1 MKLYK
6 VLVFPG
12 GTEIGLEIQKSL
24 CSCKDIQL
32 YSVGLDVSNH
42 APYVFARHFNI
53 PSIHD
58 PRWIDSLNK
67 IIVENNIDYIFPAYD
82 DIVTSLAINAEKIK
96 SKIISS
102 PLETCL
108 IARSKYKTYSI
119 FYKNIPVPK
128 IYHSLDEIDYFPVFI
143 KPDKGQGSQD
153 THIVHNKQHLSQLL
167 SKNQEYIITE
177 YLPGDEYTIDCFSH
191 RNTGLIFCRGRQR
204 IRTKSGISM
213 NSQSTNN
220 NINELF
226 LSYAKLISEKL
237 TFYGAWFFQLKKDK
251 DGNYKLLEIAPRIA
265 GAMAFHRVQGINFS
279 LLSIYEQENI
289 PIEVMTNTF
298 DVELDR
304 ALINRYKH
312 YIEYKTVYVDLD
324 DTLVINGKL
333 NLILIQFLYQCINN
347 SKKIILLTKHIGD
360 INEFLKKYRIK
371 DIFDNIIQI
380 DKSAYKANYIFEKNA
395 IFIDDS
401 FTERKSVNT
410 KLSIPTFDSSMV
422 EILLD
427 YKG

>member
-12 GTEIGLEIQKSL
+12 GTEIGLEIYNAL

-32 YSVGLDVSNH
+32 YSVGLDMSNH
-42 APYVFARHFNI
+42 APYVFKNHFSI

-58 PRWIDSLNK
+58 PAWIDSLNK
-67 IIVENNIDYIFPAYD
+67 IIIENNIDYIFPAYD
-82 DIVTSLAINAEKIK
+82 DIVISLAINAENIK
-96 SKIISS
+96 AKIISS

-108 IARSKYKTYSI
+108 ITRYKSKTYAMFSTNLPI
-119 FYKNIPVPK
+119 PK
-128 IYHSLDEIDYFPVFI
+128 IYRSLDEIDYFPVFI

-153 THIVHNKQHLSQLL
+153 THIVYNKQHLSLVL
-167 SKNQEYIITE
+167 SKSQEYIITE

-191 RNTGLIFCRGRQR
+191 RHTGLIFCRGRQR
-204 IRTKSGISM
+204 VRTKSGISM
-213 NSQSTNN
+213 NSRSTNN
-220 NINELF
+220 SSNEFF
-226 LSYAKLISEKL
+226 LNYAKLISEKL

-289 PIEVMTNTF
+289 PIEIITNKL
-298 DVELDR
+298 DLELDR

-312 YIEYKTVYVDLD
+312 NIEYKTVYVDLD

-333 NLILIQFLYQCINN
+333 NLSLIQFLYQCVNN
-347 SKKIILLTKHIGD
+347 NKKIILLTKHTGN
-360 INEFLKKYRIK
+360 INNFLEKYRIK
-371 DIFDNIIQI
+371 YIFDSIIQI
-380 DKSAYKANYIFEKNA
+380 DKSAYKANYILEKNA

-410 KLSIPTFDSSMV
+410 KLSIPTFDSSMI
-422 EILLD
+422 EMLLD

>member
-6 VLVFPG
+6 ILVFPG
-12 GTEIGLEIQKSL
+12 GTEIGLEIHKSL

-42 APYVFARHFNI
+42 ASYVFTSHFNI
-53 PSIHD
+53 PSIYD
-58 PRWIDSLNK
+58 PAWIDSLNK
-67 IIVENNIDYIFPAYD
+67 IITENNIDYIFPAYD
-82 DIVTSLAINAEKIK
+82 EIIIYLAINAEKIRA
-96 SKIISS
+96 KIISS
-102 PLETCL
+102 PLKTCL
-108 IARSKYKTYSI
+108 ITRYKSKTYSM
-119 FYKNIPVPK
+119 FCKNIPVPK
-128 IYHSLDEIDYFPVFI
+128 IYRSLDEIDYFPVFI

-153 THIVHNKQHLSQLL
+153 THIVHNKQHLSLLL

-191 RNTGLIFCRGRQR
+191 RHTGLIFCKGRQR
-204 IRTKSGISM
+204 IRTKNGISM
-213 NSQSTNN
+213 NSCSVNN
-220 NINELF
+220 NDNEIF
-226 LSYAKLISEKL
+226 LNYAELISKKL
-237 TFYGAWFFQLKKDK
+237 TFYGAWFFQLKKDQ

-289 PIEVMTNTF
+289 PIEVIINQF

-312 YIEYKTVYVDLD
+312 NIEYKTVYVDLD

-333 NLILIQFLYQCINN
+333 NLTLIQFLYQCINN
-347 SKKIILLTKHIGD
+347 DKKIFLLTKHTG
-360 INEFLKKYRIK
+360 NVNNFLEKYRIK
-371 DIFDNIIQI
+371 CIFDSIIQI
-380 DKSAYKANYIFEKNA
+380 DKLAYKANYILEKNA

-410 KLSIPTFDSSMV
+410 KLSIPTFDSSMI
-422 EILLD
+422 EMLLD